1 MVTELSNF
9 NLLHNNTFRMN
20 VSANKF
26 IDYTEPS
33 DLPHIFANLDK
44 TKFRCIGQ
52 GSNLL
57 FTGDYNGTLL
67 HSSILH
73 IDSKVIDTGH
83 YFSIGSGV
91 DFDSFIE
98 MTASAGIWGLE
109 NLSDIPG
116 CAGSAAVQNI
126 GAYGVEIA
134 DFIESVDCYDIPHNR
149 FIRLTN
155 EQCNYSYR
163 NSIFKLPENRFRY
176 IVTAV
181 NIFIPFG
188 IKPRLSY
195 GNLGNALKNEELTPK
210 AVRNAVKAIRNSKL
224 PSPNKIGSA
233 GSFFMNPMLTLE
245 EFNNLKLLVNS
256 KFGFEEHIPHYSINN
271 DMIKIPAAWLIEKC
285 GWKGR
290 KLGNAACWHLQP
302 LVLVNATGKATPD
315 EILKL
320 ENLIINDVKSTFGIT
335 LKPEVDHI

>member
-20 VSANKF
+20 VSAYKF
-26 IDYTEPS
+26 IDYTEPT
-33 DLPHIFANLDK
+33 DLPHIFANIGN

-57 FTGDYNGTLL
+57 FTGNYDGILL
-67 HSSILH
+67 HSSILN
-73 IDSKVIDTGH
+73 IESKVLDAGH

-98 MTASAGIWGLE
+98 MTAAAGIWGLE

-134 DFIESVDCYDIPHNR
+134 DFIESVDCYDIQLNK
-149 FIRLTN
+149 FVRLTN

-181 NIFIPFG
+181 NIFIPFNTT
-188 IKPRLSY
+188 PRLSY
-195 GNLGNALKNEELTPK
+195 GNLETALKNEELTPK
-210 AVRNAVKAIRNSKL
+210 AVRNAVKFIRSSKL
-224 PSPNKIGSA
+224 PSPDTIGSA

-256 KFGFEEHIPHYSINN
+256 KFGPDEHIPHYNLN
-271 DMIKIPAAWLIEKC
+271 DDRIKIPAAWLIDKC

-290 KLGNAACWHLQP
+290 RHGNAACWELQP
-302 LVLVNATGKATPD
+302 LVLVNATGNATPN
-315 EILKL
+315 EILEL